1 MSILNTLNTIPL
13 DRVAYVTDVPVYEL
27 TTNREFMD
35 KFNYGG
41 DPEED
46 YEDTYTLD
54 ELIDV
59 VFELNFDGKFSKEY

>member
-1 MSILNTLNTIPL
+1 MAILDTLNTILL

-41 DPEED
+41 DPAED

-59 VFELNFDGKFSKEY
+59 AFELNFDGKFTKQY